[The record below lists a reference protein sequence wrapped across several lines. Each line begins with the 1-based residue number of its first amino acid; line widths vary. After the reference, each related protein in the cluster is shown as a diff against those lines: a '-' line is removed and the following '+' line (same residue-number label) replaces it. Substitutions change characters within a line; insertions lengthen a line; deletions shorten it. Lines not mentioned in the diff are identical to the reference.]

1 MIPVKDNHALYRDE
15 SSNAIVS
22 TDMTEYKK
30 YIESRNQ
37 REGERAELDELKSE
51 LKEIKE
57 MLRNLSNG
65 N

>member
-15 SSNAIVS
+15 NSNAFVS
-22 TDMTEYKK
+22 TDMTEYKRYVDARK
-30 YIESRNQ
+30 RKE
-37 REGERAELDELKSE
+37 DEKSE
-51 LKEIKE
+51 LDSLKNDINEIKE